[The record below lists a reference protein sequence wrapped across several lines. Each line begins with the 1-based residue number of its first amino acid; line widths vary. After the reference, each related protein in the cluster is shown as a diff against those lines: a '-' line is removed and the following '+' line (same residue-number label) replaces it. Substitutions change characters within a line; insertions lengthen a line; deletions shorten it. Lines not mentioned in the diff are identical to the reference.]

1 MEITW
6 LSKKNKDTVTIYET
20 NLTLNSNASKYFK
33 DNACAA
39 VGYTEKEDKLI
50 IKALDEQDVKS
61 GKYDED
67 SMHQVSIKATY
78 GRINGTDL
86 IKNLTSFH
94 KLDFKSKPNHKFQG
108 VWDDSSK
115 SLIIDLKEEL
125 L

>member
-20 NLTLNSNASKYFK
+20 NLTLNTNASKYFK
-33 DNACAA
+33 DNSCAA
-39 VGYTEKEDKLI
+39 VGYTEKDDKLI
-50 IKALDEQDVKS
+50 IKALDEEDIKS
-61 GKYDED
+61 GVYNED
-67 SMHQVSIKATY
+67 SMHQVTIKATY

-94 KLDFKSKPNHKFQG
+94 KLDFESKPNHKFQG

-115 SLIIDLKEEL
+115 SLIIDLKEEIL
-125 L
+125 